1 LIVDDA
7 STDETVQVARRLGL
21 TPILHAN
28 NRGYGGNQKTCYA
41 AALDRGADVVVMLH
55 PDYQYSPRLVVPMAA
70 MIAYDV
76 YDFVLGSRILA
87 QSAIKGGM
95 PVYKFVANRALTF
108 FENIMVSSKLS
119 EYHTGLRAYSREVLT
134 SIRLDENSDDFIF
147 DNEMVVQALAA
158 GARIGELSCPTRYES
173 ESSSINFRRS
183 VTYGIGVL
191 RTATQY
197 RLHEAGIRT
206 YPYLQGVPMRAG
218 SSQTTEE
225 TCQVVADSV

>member
-1 LIVDDA
+1 
-7 STDETVQVARRLGL
+7 
-21 TPILHAN
+21 
-28 NRGYGGNQKTCYA
+28 
-41 AALDRGADVVVMLH
+41 MLH